1 MSTGLP
7 GLLARFDTPQTLL
20 GAVQAARSQG
30 HRGLRA
36 WTPYPVEGLAE
47 ALALPPSRLQLA
59 MLLGGFAGGLGTL
72 ALQYYSAVID
82 YPVNIGGRPLA
93 SWPAFGPPALEMT
106 LLCAGL
112 VGILGLLLRSGLP
125 RWHRPEFDWAGMEQA
140 SSDAFLLWLPL
151 DDEDGEALRD
161 WLLSNGARDLSRVGG
176 DS

>member
-1 MSTGLP
+1 MN

-20 GAVQAARSQG
+20 GTARATRSQG
-30 HRGLRA
+30 LSGLRA

-47 ALALPPSRLQLA
+47 ALALPRSRLPLA
-59 MLLGGFAGGLGTL
+59 MLLGGLAGGLGTM
-72 ALQYYSAVID
+72 ALQYYAAVID

-106 LLCAGL
+106 LLFAGV
-112 VGILGLLLRSGLP
+112 VGIFGLLLRSGLP

-151 DDEDGEALRD
+151 DGEDGEALRD
-161 WLLSNGARDLSRVGG
+161 WLLGNGAREVSFVGG